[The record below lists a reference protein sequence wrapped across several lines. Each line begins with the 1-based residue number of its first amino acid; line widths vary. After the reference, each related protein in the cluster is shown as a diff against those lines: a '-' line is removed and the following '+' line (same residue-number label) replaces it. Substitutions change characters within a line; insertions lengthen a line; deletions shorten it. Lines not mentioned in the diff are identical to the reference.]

1 MRVPR
6 LVKTAINNEI
16 IKVFEKMKLSG
27 ELDEMIFDN
36 KIVNAY
42 LEDLDDDG
50 VVDPDDNIINLIDK
64 RFNEIKDYLIR

>member
-6 LVKTAINNEI
+6 VVKTAINNEI

-64 RFNEIKDYLIR
+64 RVNEIKDYLIR